1 VLSSIHR
8 FPADQIKHLVA
19 VQSSSIKD
27 ESERSAFAALITPL
41 LDAADPYTK
50 SRSASV
56 PGAERILSGFLD
68 ILREWISVE
77 RCFCDGL
84 SYADAVDQ
92 LRRAN
97 KDNVSRILDLCRSHS
112 SLKYSASIILAI
124 IDSISAA
131 GKTDANAPYLGS
143 KIASV
148 VLGADGLEDTTPCL
162 TDIATMRGN
171 ETYDILS
178 ERCRAVLIE
187 ESLPSI
193 EERMN
198 KVQQAAETREEI
210 RVQEVITENVVGSD
224 ILFPLL
230 TKNRDAS
237 TQISIL
243 EVATRK
249 QYSAYDLKEFT
260 PMPDESALKFTYS
273 TKRRASVFGSGAKLT
288 SVTDLSKCLSNTKL
302 SDMPSR
308 SSSEN
313 SLQSLEAE
321 GAVPS
326 NVNRTSLMKIFNSM
340 SDVNNDELNKLF
352 TQFPQFNGDVP
363 KCVTGPANSLSVF
376 ILQSEAGLNQ
386 NSIAEKFELLLSSH
400 LEDLEKADIRRVSFL
415 IPKEASG
422 KNQYPLPSVFTYR
435 ETADFKEDHLYR
447 DIEPEAAYHLDM
459 LRMTKNFSVTCLGS
473 HLSPTGQIYL
483 YKATPK
489 SSALAQDKK
498 ANKSPRLFT
507 RAVSFVSDFSAS
519 NFERLL
525 IEAFNAMES
534 IKTAV
539 PAGDNHLF
547 LNVAGDSLNTVID
560 PVDVEQVVISILKR
574 HTERATR
581 LGLAEIE
588 TKATCIVAH
597 DSHPISL
604 RLVASNPTGFVPVVN
619 TYVEAVDGSGNK
631 RVFKSIGG
639 TKANLA
645 CSGDS
650 SWENMLVNAPYPL
663 TRPFDAQ
670 RKAAVKSSD
679 TLYCYDLP
687 ALFEAAVEKQW
698 ADASTT
704 AAGSRPLMVMYT
716 AELVV
721 KNRFGGHHWTMQDYL
736 DGNLELVETHRSAGK
751 NDVGMVAWLMTLKTV
766 EYPNVSAVHCFD
778 VFYCL
783 HHI

>member
-1 VLSSIHR
+1 M
-8 FPADQIKHLVA
+8 KHLIA
-19 VQSSSIKD
+19 IQSSSIKD
-27 ESERSAFAALITPL
+27 ELERAAFVALTTPL
-41 LDAADPYTK
+41 VDAADPYTK
-50 SRSASV
+50 SRAADV

-68 ILREWISVE
+68 ILREWIAVE
-77 RCFCDGL
+77 RCFCDGV

-92 LRRAN
+92 LRRTN
-97 KDNVSRILDLCRSHS
+97 KDDIARVLHLCRSHS

-124 IDSISAA
+124 IDSISSA
-131 GKTDANAPYLGS
+131 GKTDANTVCPVGG

-171 ETYDILS
+171 ETYDALS
-178 ERCRAVLIE
+178 EKCRAVLIE

-198 KVQQAAETREEI
+198 KVQQAAKSLEES

-230 TKNRDAS
+230 TSTTDAS
-237 TQISIL
+237 SQIGIL

-249 QYSAYDLKEFT
+249 QYSAYDLKEFIR
-260 PMPDESALKFTYS
+260 MPDESALKFTYN
-273 TKRRASVFGSGAKLT
+273 TKRKASVFGSGAKLT
-288 SVTDLSKCLSNTKL
+288 SVTDLSRCLSNSKL
-302 SDMPSR
+302 SDTPSR
-308 SSSEN
+308 SNSES
-313 SLQSLEAE
+313 SLQSTEAE
-321 GAVPS
+321 GTVPS
-326 NVNRTSLMKIFNSM
+326 SVIRTSLMKIYSTMNEILDSPDTM
-340 SDVNNDELNKLF
+340 KLLLS
-352 TQFPQFNGDVP
+352 QYPQYNGDSP
-363 KCVTGPANSLSVF
+363 KCATGPANALSVF
-376 ILQSEAGLNQ
+376 ILQAEPSLDQ
-386 NSIAEKFELLLSSH
+386 SSMAEKFELLLSRY

-415 IPKEASG
+415 IPKEVTS

-435 ETADFKEDHLYR
+435 EMGDFKEDHLYR
-447 DIEPEAAYHLDM
+447 DIEPEAAYNLDV
-459 LRMTKNFSVTCLGS
+459 LRMTTNFSVTCLGS

-483 YKATPK
+483 YKASPK

-498 ANKSPRLFT
+498 ANKSPRLFA

-525 IEAFNAMES
+525 IEAFNAIES
-534 IKTAV
+534 IKTEV
-539 PAGDNHLF
+539 PSEDNHLF
-547 LNVAGDSLNTVID
+547 LNVAGDSQNTVID
-560 PVDVEQVVISILKR
+560 PVDVEQVVISVLKR
-574 HTERATR
+574 HTERASR

-619 TYVEAVDGSGNK
+619 TYVEAVDGPSNK

-650 SWENMLVNAPYPL
+650 SWENMLVDASYPL

-670 RKAAVKSSD
+670 RKAAARSSD

-687 ALFEAAVEKQW
+687 ALFEAAVENQW
-698 ADASTT
+698 ANSSST
-704 AAGSRPLMVMYT
+704 AIGSRPMMIMYT

-721 KNRFGGHHWTMQDYL
+721 KNKFGGHHWTMQDYI
-736 DGNLELVETHRSAGK
+736 DGNLELIEAHRSAGK

-766 EYPNVSAVHCFD
+766 EYPNVSDMLWRLCANASIMH
-778 VFYCL
+778 
-783 HHI
+783 

>member
-1 VLSSIHR
+1 M
-8 FPADQIKHLVA
+8 
-19 VQSSSIKD
+19 QSSSIKD
-27 ESERSAFAALITPL
+27 ESERAAFVALTTPL
-41 LDAADPYTK
+41 VDAADPYTK
-50 SRSASV
+50 SRAIYV
-56 PGAERILSGFLD
+56 PGAERVLSGFLD
-68 ILREWISVE
+68 ILREWIAVE
-77 RCFCDGL
+77 RCFCDGV

-97 KDNVSRILDLCRSHS
+97 KDNIARVLDLCRSHS

-131 GKTDANAPYLGS
+131 GKTDANTPCLPGS
-143 KIASV
+143 EIVSV

-171 ETYDILS
+171 ETYDVLS
-178 ERCRAVLIE
+178 ERCRAVLVE

-193 EERMN
+193 AERMN
-198 KVQQAAETREEI
+198 KVEQAAKTREGA
-210 RVQEVITENVVGSD
+210 RVQEVISENVVGSD

-230 TKNRDAS
+230 AKTQDAS

-249 QYSAYDLKEFT
+249 QYRAYDLKEFI
-260 PMPDESALKFTYS
+260 PLPEESALKFTYS
-273 TKRRASVFGSGAKLT
+273 TKRRASVFGSAAKLT

-308 SSSEN
+308 SSSES
-313 SLQSLEAE
+313 SLQSHEAE

-326 NVNRTSLMKIFNSM
+326 NVNRTSLMKICNSM
-340 SDVNNDELNKLF
+340 DKVSPEELKKLF
-352 TQFPQFNGDVP
+352 SQFPQYNGEAP
-363 KCVTGPANSLSVF
+363 KCATGPANSLSVF
-376 ILQSEAGLNQ
+376 ILQAESGIEQ
-386 NSIAEKFELLLSSH
+386 NSMAEKFELLLSRH
-400 LEDLEKADIRRVSFL
+400 LEELEKADIRRVSFL
-415 IPKEASG
+415 IPKEATS

-459 LRMTKNFSVTCLGS
+459 LRMTNNFNVVCLGS

-489 SSALAQDKK
+489 SSALVQDKK
-498 ANKSPRLFT
+498 ANKSPRLFA

-525 IEAFNAMES
+525 VEAFNAIES

-539 PAGDNHLF
+539 PVGDNHLF
-547 LNVAGDSLNTVID
+547 LNVAGDSQNTVID

-650 SWENMLVNAPYPL
+650 SWENMLVTSPYPL

-670 RKAAVKSSD
+670 RKAAARSSD

-687 ALFEAAVEKQW
+687 ALFEAAVEQQW
-698 ADASTT
+698 ADASST
-704 AAGSRPLMVMYT
+704 ATGSRPLMVMYT

-721 KNRFGGHHWTMQDYL
+721 KNKFGSHHWTMQDYL

-766 EYPNVSAVHCFD
+766 EYPNVS
-778 VFYCL
+778 L
-783 HHI
+783 

>member
-1 VLSSIHR
+1 M
-8 FPADQIKHLVA
+8 
-19 VQSSSIKD
+19 
-27 ESERSAFAALITPL
+27 
-41 LDAADPYTK
+41 
-50 SRSASV
+50 
-56 PGAERILSGFLD
+56 
-68 ILREWISVE
+68 
-77 RCFCDGL
+77 
-84 SYADAVDQ
+84 DQ

-97 KDNVSRILDLCRSHS
+97 KDNVVRVLDLCRSHS

-124 IDSISAA
+124 IDAIAAA
-131 GKTDANAPYLGS
+131 GRTDVNASAIGG

-148 VLGADGLEDTTPCL
+148 VLGAEGLEGTTPCL

-178 ERCRAVLIE
+178 ERCRAVLVE

-193 EERMN
+193 EERMS
-198 KVQQAAETREEI
+198 KVQLAAKSREGS

-230 TKNRDAS
+230 TTTTDAS
-237 TQISIL
+237 SQIGIL

-249 QYSAYDLKEFT
+249 QYRAYDLKEFILL
-260 PMPDESALKFTYS
+260 PDESALKFTYS

-288 SVTDLSKCLSNTKL
+288 SVTDLSKCLSSTKL
-302 SDMPSR
+302 SDMSR
-308 SSSEN
+308 SSSES
-313 SLQSLEAE
+313 SLQSVEAE

-326 NVNRTSLMKIFNSM
+326 NVNRTCLMKLYNNA
-340 SDVNNDELNKLF
+340 SDILGSPDALKQLF
-352 TQFPQFNGDVP
+352 AQYPQYNGGAP
-363 KCVTGPANSLSVF
+363 KCITGPANALSVF
-376 ILQSEAGLNQ
+376 ILQ
-386 NSIAEKFELLLSSH
+386 AESSLDPDSMAQKFELLLSRH

-415 IPKEASG
+415 IPKEAIG

-435 ETADFKEDHLYR
+435 EIADFKEDHLYR
-447 DIEPEAAYHLDM
+447 DIEPEAAYNLDM

-498 ANKSPRLFT
+498 ANKAPRLFA

-525 IEAFNAMES
+525 IEAFNAIES

-539 PAGDNHLF
+539 PVGDNHLF
-547 LNVAGDSLNTVID
+547 LNVAGDSQNTVID

-574 HTERATR
+574 HTERASR

-604 RLVASNPTGFVPVVN
+604 RLVSSNPTGFVPVVH

-650 SWENMLVNAPYPL
+650 SWENMLVTAPYPL

-670 RKAAVKSSD
+670 RKAAARSSD

-687 ALFEAAVEKQW
+687 ALFEAAVEQQW
-698 ADASTT
+698 AKASST
-704 AAGSRPLMVMYT
+704 AIGSRPLMVMYT

-721 KNRFGGHHWTMQDYL
+721 KNKFGGHHWTMQDYL

-766 EYPNVSAVHCFD
+766 EYPNVSSLQAIFH
-778 VFYCL
+778 YIHEL
-783 HHI
+783 HT

>member
-1 VLSSIHR
+1 M
-8 FPADQIKHLVA
+8 
-19 VQSSSIKD
+19 
-27 ESERSAFAALITPL
+27 
-41 LDAADPYTK
+41 
-50 SRSASV
+50 
-56 PGAERILSGFLD
+56 
-68 ILREWISVE
+68 
-77 RCFCDGL
+77 
-84 SYADAVDQ
+84 
-92 LRRAN
+92 
-97 KDNVSRILDLCRSHS
+97 CRSHS

-124 IDSISAA
+124 IDSIASA
-131 GKTDANAPYLGS
+131 GRTDVHAASADG

-148 VLGADGLEDTTPCL
+148 VLGAEGLEGTTPCL

-171 ETYDILS
+171 ETYDVLS
-178 ERCRAVLIE
+178 ERCRAVLVE

-193 EERMN
+193 EERMS
-198 KVQQAAETREEI
+198 KVQLAATSREGS

-230 TKNRDAS
+230 TATQDAS
-237 TQISIL
+237 AQISIL

-249 QYSAYDLKEFT
+249 QYRAYDLKEFI
-260 PMPDESALKFTYS
+260 PLPDESALKFTYS

-288 SVTDLSKCLSNTKL
+288 SVTDLSKCLSSSKL
-302 SDMPSR
+302 SDMSR
-308 SSSEN
+308 SSSES
-313 SLQSLEAE
+313 SLQSVEAE
-321 GAVPS
+321 GSVPS
-326 NVNRTSLMKIFNSM
+326 NVNRTCLMKIYNNA
-340 SDVNNDELNKLF
+340 SDVLGSPDALKQLF
-352 TQFPQFNGDVP
+352 AQYPQYNGDAP
-363 KCVTGPANSLSVF
+363 KCITGPANALSVF
-376 ILQSEAGLNQ
+376 ILQ
-386 NSIAEKFELLLSSH
+386 AESSHDPNGMAQKFELLLSRH

-415 IPKEASG
+415 IPKEAFG

-435 ETADFKEDHLYR
+435 EIADFKEDHLYR
-447 DIEPEAAYHLDM
+447 DIEPEAAYNLDM

-489 SSALAQDKK
+489 ASALAQDKK
-498 ANKSPRLFT
+498 ANKAPRLFA

-519 NFERLL
+519 SFERLL
-525 IEAFNAMES
+525 IEAFNAIES

-547 LNVAGDSLNTVID
+547 LNVAGDSQNTVID

-574 HTERATR
+574 HTERASR

-650 SWENMLVNAPYPL
+650 SWENMLVTAPYPL

-670 RKAAVKSSD
+670 RKAAARSSD

-687 ALFEAAVEKQW
+687 ALFEAAVEQQW
-698 ADASTT
+698 ANASST
-704 AAGSRPLMVMYT
+704 AIGSRPLMVMYT

-721 KNRFGGHHWTMQDYL
+721 KNKFGGHHWTMQDYL

-766 EYPNVSAVHCFD
+766 EYPNVS
-778 VFYCL
+778 L
-783 HHI
+783 LQSI